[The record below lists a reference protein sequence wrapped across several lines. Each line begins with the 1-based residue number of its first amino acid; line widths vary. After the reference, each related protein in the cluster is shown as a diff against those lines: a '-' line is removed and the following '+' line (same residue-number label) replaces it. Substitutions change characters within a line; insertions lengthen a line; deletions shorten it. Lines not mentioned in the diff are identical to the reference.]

1 MAPLRRMRPQSAVGV
16 CCNWNIMDNHLPRHL
31 AVIMDGNG
39 RWAQRRGLPRSEGH
53 TRGVN
58 TVRSL
63 LTRCRTLGIPYVT
76 VYALSRENLKRPP
89 QEVKFLFELFIRFLK
104 SELPELERQGI
115 RLGMIGDRQALP
127 MTVRTALDYGIKKT
141 SGGKMLFTLAL
152 AYSGREEIMRAAR
165 ALTASGLDDSAP
177 LEAQEKAFRKGLY
190 NPELPDPDLII
201 RTSGELRLSNFFLFQ
216 SAYTEFYFSD
226 KLWPDFD
233 NAELDRALVH
243 YAERSRRFG
252 LTEAQAVT
260 NDACTGHTNPAPS
273 SPPDAPTMP
282 DITS

>member
-1 MAPLRRMRPQSAVGV
+1 
-16 CCNWNIMDNHLPRHL
+16 
-31 AVIMDGNG
+31 MDGNG

-53 TRGVN
+53 TRGVD

-127 MTVRTALDYGIKKT
+127 MTVRAALDYGIKKT
-141 SGGKMLFTLAL
+141 SGGEMLFTLAL

-201 RTSGELRLSNFFLFQ
+201 RTSGGLRLSNFFLFQ

-260 NDACTGHTNPAPS
+260 NDACTGHTSHPPPS
-273 SPPDAPTMP
+273 SPPDAAILP